1 MLLLVLLSSVESERS
16 EYSVFSVSFV
26 LLSHTLG
33 KKTKALLKIP
43 LGSLSF
49 GSLFSRISHHHHRRE
64 EEEEEDKEEK
74 VK

>member
-1 MLLLVLLSSVESERS
+1 
-16 EYSVFSVSFV
+16 
-26 LLSHTLG
+26 LG

-49 GSLFSRISHHHHRRE
+49 GSLFSRISHHHHHHR
-64 EEEEEDKEEK
+64 EEEEDKEDKEER

>member
-1 MLLLVLLSSVESERS
+1 
-16 EYSVFSVSFV
+16 V

-49 GSLFSRISHHHHRRE
+49 GSLFSRISHHHHHREEE

>member
-1 MLLLVLLSSVESERS
+1 M
-16 EYSVFSVSFV
+16 

-49 GSLFSRISHHHHRRE
+49 GSLFSRISHHHHHR
-64 EEEEEDKEEK
+64 EEEEEDKEDKEEK

>member
-1 MLLLVLLSSVESERS
+1 
-16 EYSVFSVSFV
+16 V

-49 GSLFSRISHHHHRRE
+49 GSLFSRISHHHHHHRE
-64 EEEEEDKEEK
+64 EEEDKEDKEEK

>member
-1 MLLLVLLSSVESERS
+1 
-16 EYSVFSVSFV
+16 
-26 LLSHTLG
+26 LG

-49 GSLFSRISHHHHRRE
+49 GSLFSRISHHHHHR
-64 EEEEEDKEEK
+64 EEEEEDKEDKEEK

>member
-1 MLLLVLLSSVESERS
+1 
-16 EYSVFSVSFV
+16 V

-49 GSLFSRISHHHHRRE
+49 GSLFSRISHHHHHHHRE
-64 EEEEEDKEEK
+64 EEEDKEDKEEK

>member
-1 MLLLVLLSSVESERS
+1 
-16 EYSVFSVSFV
+16 
-26 LLSHTLG
+26 LG

-49 GSLFSRISHHHHRRE
+49 GSLFSRISHHHHHHHHR

>member
-1 MLLLVLLSSVESERS
+1 
-16 EYSVFSVSFV
+16 
-26 LLSHTLG
+26 LG

-49 GSLFSRISHHHHRRE
+49 GSLFSRISHHHHHREEEE